1 MIIPIL
7 RIFDAEKAKEFYIHF
22 LDFKLDW
29 DHRFNENAPLYMQIS
44 NLDHLIHLSE
54 HHGDC
59 CPGAAI
65 RIEISQIEQFHKKI
79 LSKQYKY
86 SCPGLEVT
94 PWNTKEIE
102 LLDPFG
108 NKVIFYETNHS

>member
-7 RIFDAEKAKEFYIHF
+7 RSFNEEKAKEFYIHF

-29 DHRFNENAPLYMQIS
+29 EHRFSTDAPLYMQVSYSDNI
-44 NLDHLIHLSE
+44 LHLSE

-59 CPGAAI
+59 CPGAAV
-65 RIEISQIEQFHKKI
+65 RIEISQIEQFYKKI
-79 LSKQYKY
+79 LSKQYNY

-94 PWNTKEIE
+94 PWDTKEVE

-108 NKVIFYETNHS
+108 NKVIFYELNHS